1 MRINDLLNSGYSFS
15 IDEKLIQRKFNYI
28 NVVLFIGLFGLFQ
41 GLFYNFFITKNYDL
55 AYIEIAVLFL
65 QSFNIYILRA
75 NKNSVKYV
83 VFISSLLI
91 ITLFNILYSMSSPGD
106 LKIIWIFIY
115 APALMVINQKK
126 YSTLWLSILIS
137 TILFQSFQTIYP
149 VDFTHA
155 QTIYFLLVTII
166 LSFLMYY
173 IDALIKND
181 IQTIISQNNQLCS
194 LNSNLEEKI
203 EMEVKK
209 NRIKDIRLDQQ
220 SKSANI
226 GSMIANI
233 SHQWKQPLSIISASI
248 GNLSLYKEGL
258 IGENEFDD
266 MKSNIEQNVK
276 YLTQT
281 IDDFKNLLNPNQ
293 SKSYHKLSSIIDS
306 AKNLLATNMI
316 KNDIIFTC
324 DYKFDGNIEIYKNE
338 LIQVLL
344 ILLNNS
350 IYQMSLNS
358 NNKNILIAKTEVVES
373 DIRLIITDNGGG
385 IEDNIIKNIFD
396 RYFTTKDEDQGTG
409 LGLSI
414 AYDIIKNK
422 LNGTISAKNINFYAE
437 NENFKGACFEI
448 VLRDYL
454 ND

>member
-1 MRINDLLNSGYSFS
+1 
-15 IDEKLIQRKFNYI
+15 
-28 NVVLFIGLFGLFQ
+28 
-41 GLFYNFFITKNYDL
+41 
-55 AYIEIAVLFL
+55 
-65 QSFNIYILRA
+65 
-75 NKNSVKYV
+75 
-83 VFISSLLI
+83 
-91 ITLFNILYSMSSPGD
+91 
-106 LKIIWIFIY
+106 
-115 APALMVINQKK
+115 
-126 YSTLWLSILIS
+126 
-137 TILFQSFQTIYP
+137 
-149 VDFTHA
+149 
-155 QTIYFLLVTII
+155 
-166 LSFLMYY
+166 
-173 IDALIKND
+173 
-181 IQTIISQNNQLCS
+181 
-194 LNSNLEEKI
+194 
-203 EMEVKK
+203 
-209 NRIKDIRLDQQ
+209 
-220 SKSANI
+220 
-226 GSMIANI
+226 
-233 SHQWKQPLSIISASI
+233 
-248 GNLSLYKEGL
+248 
-258 IGENEFDD
+258 
-266 MKSNIEQNVK
+266 
-276 YLTQT
+276 
-281 IDDFKNLLNPNQ
+281 
-293 SKSYHKLSSIIDS
+293 
-306 AKNLLATNMI
+306 MI
-316 KNDIIFTC
+316 KNNIIFTC